1 MKIKMN
7 NNEYELFN
15 HISNYI
21 DRIYIQQPGEYPIVI
36 ATEGANGMP
45 LAGWHSHRLPVI
57 GDWKT
62 IQGVMDA
69 YGIEVIE

>member
-7 NNEYELFN
+7 GKEYELFN
-15 HISNYI
+15 HIYKGL
-21 DRIYIQQPGEYPIVI
+21 DRIYIQCENEYPVVI

-45 LAGWHSHRLPVI
+45 CAGWHSHRLPVI

-62 IQGVMDA
+62 IQEVMDA
-69 YGIEVIE
+69 YDIEVIE